1 MLYPSSTGISPTS
14 TRAMLVAVV
23 TSALVLFGCFG
34 CASSTP
40 KGLELS
46 EPDEASMP
54 EYDGARFPLAVAF
67 RVQGA
72 RMVSGTARWN
82 EAPIVSDIDIDLLHA
97 QDYIFPVG
105 EILERTTQQALQ
117 GPFERVLFGTEA
129 PIRIEARLGD
139 FQLLHG
145 KAGQEALARVDV
157 RYRVLDAKGREIQH
171 IRHQGSARSPFDGRQ
186 TPQALWMAFEQVA
199 LKLRDSIATSSD
211 LAAAIEESAVERLAS
226 MPRELPPL
234 RPPPANLR
242 ARYRPGYQRRVAA
255 VIGINDY
262 AVWPA
267 LEGATPDA
275 RAVGDALRR
284 RGFEVIE
291 IYDREATRERILG
304 LLGEDLP
311 GIVDEETLAVVFF
324 AGHGH
329 TETLSNGEKRGYII
343 PVDGDTRKVYSTA
356 ISMRQIRDL
365 SNRLPAKHVYYAMDS
380 CYSGLGFA
388 RGIAISPTVDRYFEK
403 VTSKRVVQMITAGQ
417 EGEQAIER
425 GGRGV
430 FTSYLIE
437 ALSGDADY
445 NGDGFVSA
453 SEIGAFVP
461 SAVTQATG
469 GKQTPRFGTLEGS
482 GEVVFDLP

>member
-1 MLYPSSTGISPTS
+1 MSRSLLADVLLLGL
-14 TRAMLVAVV
+14 AAVV
-23 TSALVLFGCFG
+23 LVSSG
-34 CASSTP
+34 CASSSP
-40 KGLELS
+40 KSLELS
-46 EPDEASMP
+46 APREGAMP
-54 EYDGARFPLAVAF
+54 AYAGARFALPVAF
-67 RVQGA
+67 GVQGA

-82 EAPIVSDIDIDLLHA
+82 ETPIVSDIDVDLLRA
-97 QDYIFPVG
+97 QDYMFPVG
-105 EILERTTQQALQ
+105 EMIERTTREALR
-117 GPFERVLFGTEA
+117 GPFERVVSGTEA

-145 KAGQEALARVDV
+145 KAGSEALVRVDV
-157 RYRVLDAKGREIQH
+157 RYRVLDARGREIQKL
-171 IRHQGSARSPFDGRQ
+171 RHQGSTRGPFDGRE
-186 TPQALWMAFEQVA
+186 TPQALWTAFEQVA
-199 LKLRDSIATSSD
+199 IKLRDSLATSSD
-211 LAAAIEESAVERLAS
+211 LAVAVREATATRLS
-226 MPRELPPL
+226 STPRELPPL
-234 RPPPANLR
+234 RPPPSDLR
-242 ARYRPGYQRRVAA
+242 GRYAPGYGRRVAA

-262 AVWPA
+262 AIWPS

-275 RAVGDALRR
+275 RAVGEALRR
-284 RGFEVIE
+284 RGFEVVE

-304 LLGEDLP
+304 LLGEELP
-311 GIVDEETLAVVFF
+311 RRVDDETLVVVFF

-343 PVDGDTRKVYSTA
+343 PADGDTRGVYSTA
-356 ISMRQIRDL
+356 ISMQQIRDL

-388 RGIAISPTVDRYFEK
+388 RGIAISPAVDRYFEK

-425 GGRGV
+425 GGRGI

-445 NGDGFVSA
+445 NADGFVSA
-453 SEIGAFVP
+453 SEIGAYVP
-461 SAVTQATG
+461 PAVTQATG
-469 GKQTPRFGTLEGS
+469 GQQTPRFGTLEGS